1 MLRRNADW
9 LLGTLAAFG
18 TLALGLIA
26 FPDLLSAGGTPAGT
40 VGGPGPLIGV
50 GLPIA
55 GVVLATVFIAR
66 RFRRRD

>member
-1 MLRRNADW
+1 MLRRNVDW
-9 LLGTLAAFG
+9 LFG
-18 TLALGLIA
+18 ALVAVGAVSA
-26 FPDLLSAGGTPAGT
+26 FPDLLSAGGTVAGT
-40 VGGPGPLIGV
+40 VGGPGPLIEI